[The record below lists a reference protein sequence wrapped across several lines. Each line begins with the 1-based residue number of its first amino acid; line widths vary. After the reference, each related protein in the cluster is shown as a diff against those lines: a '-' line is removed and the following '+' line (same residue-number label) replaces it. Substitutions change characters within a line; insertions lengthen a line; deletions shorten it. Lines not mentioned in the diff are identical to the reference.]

1 MQVFFGFLW
10 NRHLSLQNFRLY
22 SSSFFSLSCWNKD
35 FSPFTWVSDTSAV
48 GLQRRN
54 GCRML
59 AVVKLFKRTFR
70 GPSLNWLPERK
81 CPMKSICVLRSLT
94 HRAFS
99 KRGGRHSSFILH
111 EHPASP
117 GVTPWPVCLC
127 WGTIPSPHSQ
137 RFSPGRCGCT
147 VLTGSLPSCAGVT
160 FITLHCGSCS
170 TFYKYHKVH
179 CMGELKLG
187 LFSSDM
193 KSRNSCFELEP
204 WSAAT
209 GCNGWNSPSQFCTQV
224 VFEV

>member
-99 KRGGRHSSFILH
+99 KREGEGTALSSCMSIQPAPGWPPGLCVCVEGQSH
-111 EHPASP
+111 HPTASVSP
-117 GVTPWPVCLC
+117 RAAVAVPCWLVPCPAVLGWPL
-127 WGTIPSPHSQ
+127 SP
-137 RFSPGRCGCT
+137 CT
-147 VLTGSLPSCAGVT
+147 VEAAPL
-160 FITLHCGSCS
+160 FINITKFTAWG
-170 TFYKYHKVH
+170 
-179 CMGELKLG
+179 
-187 LFSSDM
+187 
-193 KSRNSCFELEP
+193 N
-204 WSAAT
+204 
-209 GCNGWNSPSQFCTQV
+209 WN
-224 VFEV
+224 